1 MEYKAPRAE
10 DISYSYD
17 TRGYMMYYK
26 GQPIGGGG
34 IANDAKGCRSNLSL
48 FRHYGEVTKKELVRG
63 GGSQYMKDCILK
75 IDQAERGEHHDKQNN
90 RKG

>member
-26 GQPIGGGG
+26 GRPIGGGG
-34 IANDAKGCRSNLSL
+34 IAKDAKGCRSNLSL
-48 FRHYGEVTKKELVRG
+48 FRHYGEVTKKELVAGRG
-63 GGSQYMKDCILK
+63 NAYMCACIMA
-75 IDQAERGEHHDKQNN
+75 IDYEEEERHHDN
-90 RKG
+90 

>member
-10 DISYSYD
+10 DIHYSYD

-26 GQPIGGGG
+26 GQPIGGAG
-34 IANDAKGCRSNLSL
+34 IDKYAKGSRGNLRL
-48 FRHYGEVTKKELVRG
+48 FRESAEVTKRELVRG

-75 IDQAERGEHHDKQNN
+75 IDQAEEERNHES
-90 RKG
+90 